1 MHFLL
6 LKNVHRAVCYYF
18 HWALGFFTLLCNQ
31 QLIWWSLFRAS
42 CLGPAVPCSPASNK
56 RGPEESPELQA
67 AELLLLKPENWFE
80 QIAHRQYGSASSMR
94 HLLPLLSCSETSAAL
109 TVMLPQ
115 PQKKAAFPDS
125 NYESLYW
132 GILHEALSEW
142 SVTAAGMVLRTNTPC
157 CCFLLPKS
165 LYNATW

>member
-18 HWALGFFTLLCNQ
+18 HWASGIFTLLCNQ

-67 AELLLLKPENWFE
+67 AELLLLKPENWFQ
-80 QIAHRQYGSASSMR
+80 QIVHRQYGSASSMC
-94 HLLPLLSCSETSAAL
+94 HPLPLLSCSEASAAL

-115 PQKKAAFPDS
+115 PQKKAAFQIQIMNLYTYVWILCMDLLWSIIWATS
-125 NYESLYW
+125 NSCRN
-132 GILHEALSEW
+132 GFK
-142 SVTAAGMVLRTNTPC
+142 N
-157 CCFLLPKS
+157 
-165 LYNATW
+165 